1 MAAGTE
7 EGCLSVLLTVH
18 HALERGTGAAGT
30 TLALAAELQ
39 DRGHRVE
46 VLGFDD
52 LARRRGATIDSI
64 TFPHHV
70 ARIVRGRLDR
80 GDVDVVDAS
89 SGDLAYVA
97 ADRVRAASS
106 AVFTRSHGLE
116 HLASARRRQAAR
128 AGELDLRW
136 RYSLYHGGIRLR
148 EVARSFAV
156 ADAAL
161 LLNDAE
167 ARFAERSLGVA
178 GERVWRTSPVLDDAV
193 RRVPRAPTRDVLV
206 LGAASWRK
214 GGDIAIRVLESLL
227 RADPALSVSWH
238 GLEDPARVAAL
249 LADDLRDRAALAGPY
264 PREALAGLLAGHR
277 VLLFA
282 SRSEGLPVTL
292 LEALRSGIAIVG
304 SDVPG
309 VRDLLG
315 SGAGVLVPDGHAE
328 GMAGAVRM
336 LLADERVRA
345 ACEAHGA
352 AVAASHAAT
361 VVVDALLGA
370 YRAVLEVKRATR

>member
-1 MAAGTE
+1 MAAGMAD
-7 EGCLSVLLTVH
+7 GCLSVLLTVH
-18 HALERGTGAAGT
+18 HSLERGTGAAGT
-30 TLALAAELQ
+30 TLALAAELH

-97 ADRVRAASS
+97 ASRVRAASS
-106 AVFTRSHGLE
+106 AVLTRSHGLE

-161 LLNDAE
+161 VLNDAE
-167 ARFAERSLGVA
+167 ARFAERSLGIA

-214 GGDIAIRVLESLL
+214 GGDVAIRVLESLL

-336 LLADERVRA
+336 LLADERARA

-352 AVAASHAAT
+352 AVAATHAAT

>member
-1 MAAGTE
+1 
-7 EGCLSVLLTVH
+7 
-18 HALERGTGAAGT
+18 
-30 TLALAAELQ
+30 
-39 DRGHRVE
+39 
-46 VLGFDD
+46 
-52 LARRRGATIDSI
+52 
-64 TFPHHV
+64 
-70 ARIVRGRLDR
+70 VRGRLDR

-89 SGDLAYVA
+89 SGDLAYVGA
-97 ADRVRAASS
+97 GRVRASSS

-116 HLASARRRQAAR
+116 HLASSRRRQAAR

-161 LLNDAE
+161 VLNDAE
-167 ARFAERSLGVA
+167 ARFAERSLGIA

-193 RRVPRAPTRDVLV
+193 RRVPRAPTRDVVV

-214 GGDIAIRVLESLL
+214 GGDVAIRVLESLL

-249 LADDLRDRAALAGPY
+249 LADDLRDRASLAGPY
-264 PREALAGLLAGHR
+264 AREALAGLLAGHR

-292 LEALRSGIAIVG
+292 LEALRSGIAVVG

-315 SGAGVLVPDGHAE
+315 SGAGVVVPDGHAE

-336 LLADERVRA
+336 LLADERARS

-352 AVAASHAAT
+352 AVAATHAPK
-361 VVVDALLGA
+361 VVVDALVGA